1 MSTLFSLEALRAKA
15 GDCLLLHVGT
25 AESRRVV
32 LIDGGP
38 SGVWKEVLR
47 PRLDALRADPAYGA
61 DDGPLP
67 MPLVVVSHV
76 DDDHINGVIELFE
89 KVDDT
94 SESLAFVGG
103 LWHNGLHALTSN
115 EIIDETLEA
124 DPPAETAAV
133 LASYPQGERLE
144 VLANAIPVPINEQF
158 DGLVVAPPPGAAVPH
173 VDDMTLRVVAPDAD
187 RLQALL
193 DDWRKD
199 LERRRKDRDLRPA
212 SFDDDSIPNL
222 SSIVIL
228 AECGGKRVLLT
239 GDARGDYLVESL
251 ERAGLEFTFDEPLDV
266 LKVPHHGSARNMTVE
281 TFAATPARHY
291 VISADGKHGNPDLEL
306 LRMLL
311 EAREGHDD
319 FTLHFTNAAMTEKLD
334 DGTTRDVGEEVR
346 ALLSEAQQTRGFEV
360 EFCDD
365 AAPSLVI
372 DLLED
377 PLG

>member
-1 MSTLFSLEALRAKA
+1 MTTLFSLEALRAKA

-25 AESRRVV
+25 DDARHVV

-38 SGVWKEVLR
+38 SGVWKDTLR

-94 SESLAFVGG
+94 SESLASVGG
-103 LWHNGLHALTSN
+103 LWHNGLHVLTSN
-115 EIIDETLEA
+115 ELVDATLEA
-124 DPPAETAAV
+124 DPPSEAAAV

-144 VLANAIPVPINEQF
+144 VLANGIPVPMNGDF
-158 DGLVVAPPPGAAVPH
+158 GGLVVAPSPGAPLPH
-173 VDDMTLRVVAPDAD
+173 VGDMTLRVVAPDAD

-199 LERRRKDRDLRPA
+199 LERRREKPDASLA

-228 AECGGKRVLLT
+228 AECGGKRILLT
-239 GDARGDYLVESL
+239 GDARGDYLVDSL
-251 ERAGLEFTFDEPLDV
+251 KRAGLEFTFDEPLDV
-266 LKVPHHGSARNMTVE
+266 LKVPHHGSAHQDPAFLDAVRARVVLTSVGEDNDYGHP
-281 TFAATPARHY
+281 AARTLALLRAAGAEVHRTDLEGDLAVVPG
-291 VISADGKHGNPDLEL
+291 ADGP
-306 LRMLL
+306 RVV
-311 EAREGHDD
+311 ARG
-319 FTLHFTNAAMTEKLD
+319 
-334 DGTTRDVGEEVR
+334 
-346 ALLSEAQQTRGFEV
+346 
-360 EFCDD
+360 
-365 AAPSLVI
+365 
-372 DLLED
+372 
-377 PLG
+377 